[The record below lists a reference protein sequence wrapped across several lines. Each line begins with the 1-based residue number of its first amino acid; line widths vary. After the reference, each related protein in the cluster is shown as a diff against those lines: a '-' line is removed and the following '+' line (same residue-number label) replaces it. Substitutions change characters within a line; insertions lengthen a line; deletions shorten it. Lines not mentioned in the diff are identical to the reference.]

1 MIKEKIT
8 ALVKKEEKPNKKK
21 IENLVFAIILLI
33 ITLFVI
39 NNVFSGDKKKT
50 ITNTTIP
57 KEIEQVAQTRD
68 IEKELESALGKIKG
82 VEDVKVLITYSETE
96 KVVPIYNESSSQS
109 STQEKDTEGGERKI
123 ETYDTNKE
131 VISDANQTIITEK
144 IMYPKMEGAIVIAK
158 GAQNTI
164 VKENITHAVEAATGL
179 AVHKIQVF
187 EMRFKIVGG
196 EKIENEKRFCCNLC
210 FSIDA
215 CNSWVLGLYI

>member
-33 ITLFVI
+33 ITLFII
-39 NNVFSGDKKKT
+39 NNVFSENKKKT
-50 ITNTTIP
+50 IQNTTIP
-57 KEIEQVAQTRD
+57 KEVEQVAQTRD
-68 IEKELESALGKIKG
+68 IEKELEETLGKIKG

-131 VISDANQTIITEK
+131 VVSDANQTIITEK
-144 IMYPKMEGAIVIAK
+144 IMHPKMEGAIVIAK

-164 VKENITHAVEAATGL
+164 VKENIIHAVEAATGL

-187 EMRFKIVGG
+187 EMK
-196 EKIENEKRFCCNLC
+196 
-210 FSIDA
+210 
-215 CNSWVLGLYI
+215 

>member
-1 MIKEKIT
+1 MYTSYK
-8 ALVKKEEKPNKKK
+8 L
-21 IENLVFAIILLI
+21 
-33 ITLFVI
+33 
-39 NNVFSGDKKKT
+39 NNVLTVENNWLISFITIDRT
-50 ITNTTIP
+50 ITIPASVVIIAWSSLPARTNTWFST
-57 KEIEQVAQTRD
+57 ATRD
-68 IEKELESALGKIKG
+68 IEKELEETLGKIKG

-131 VISDANQTIITEK
+131 VVSDANQTIITEK

-187 EMRFKIVGG
+187 EMK
-196 EKIENEKRFCCNLC
+196 
-210 FSIDA
+210 
-215 CNSWVLGLYI
+215 

>member
-8 ALVKKEEKPNKKK
+8 ALVKKEKKPNKKK

-39 NNVFSGDKKKT
+39 NNIFSGDKKKT
-50 ITNTTIP
+50 ISNTTIP
-57 KEIEQVAQTRD
+57 KEVEQVAQTRD
-68 IEKELESALGKIKG
+68 IEKELEETLEKIKG

-131 VISDANQTIITEK
+131 VVSDANQTIITEK
-144 IMYPKMEGAIVIAK
+144 IMHPKMEGAIVIAK

-164 VKENITHAVEAATGL
+164 VKENIIHAVEAATGL

-187 EMRFKIVGG
+187 EMK
-196 EKIENEKRFCCNLC
+196 
-210 FSIDA
+210 
-215 CNSWVLGLYI
+215 

>member
-57 KEIEQVAQTRD
+57 KEVEQVAQTRD
-68 IEKELESALGKIKG
+68 IEKELEETLGKIKG

-131 VISDANQTIITEK
+131 VVSDANQTIITEK

-187 EMRFKIVGG
+187 EMKWNKKIQNT
-196 EKIENEKRFCCNLC
+196 IENIIRLVKATIGLPY
-210 FSIDA
+210 II
-215 CNSWVLGLYI
+215 VL